1 MRRRKRVPSSPQVK
15 RSQSSTSVTT
25 TRVRNVHKQTDVCH
39 SHYSVYI
46 LLNLWRH
53 SLLDKVTKYSSF
65 SRTIVESAQN
75 IAKFW
80 NWSNIGAWQE
90 SYWVTMKLLS
100 HLNWIINFLLGLP
113 QKVVLVLQLCLKFIF
128 YEDYRFWVLQ
138 HELKEPFID
147 HQNINTTGQFSDKKS

>member
-53 SLLDKVTKYSSF
+53 SLLDKVTNYSSF

-100 HLNWIINFLLGLP
+100 HFNSIFNSLS
-113 QKVVLVLQLCLKFIF
+113 QLCLKFIF
-128 YEDYRFWVLQ
+128 YKDYRVWVLQ